1 MKIVKATLADLKSIL
16 EINQQLHLDIPD
28 FKWDTEPW
36 TREEIEQG
44 NFYVAKDHKCA
55 YGTLCLQMALEQ
67 LPETVAYIDA
77 MAVHEDKHSLGIGKQ
92 IVDFAINESKKAG
105 KETLQVESFPEYN
118 VKEFYIKCGFKLQP
132 EMGEFNDHPYYV
144 FSMNI

>member
-28 FKWDTEPW
+28 FRWDTELW
-36 TREEIEQG
+36 AMEEIEQG
-44 NFYVAKDHKCA
+44 NFYVAKDHKYA

-67 LPETVAYIDA
+67 FPETVAYIDA
-77 MAVHEDKHSLGIGKQ
+77 MAVSEDRHGLGIGKQ
-92 IVDFAINESKKAG
+92 MVDFAINESKKAD
-105 KETLQVESFPEYN
+105 KKTLQVESFHEYS
-118 VKEFYIKCGFKLQP
+118 VKEFYIKRGFKLQP
-132 EMGEFNDHPYYV
+132 ELGEFNGHPYYV